1 MKRIGQR
8 SVAKV
13 SLCKFMQAGYIT
25 AYGEFQQTNR
35 QYLLV
40 IIYAQRYLL
49 PHGLGMLKAMLMNF
63 SILMSI
69 HDHVVVYTH
78 HSHDLE
84 E

>member
-1 MKRIGQR
+1 MGMKHVGQR

-13 SLCKFMQAGYIT
+13 SLCKFMQAGYIK

-35 QYLLV
+35 QHLLV

-69 HDHVVVYTH
+69 HMVVYTH
-78 HSHDLE
+78 HSHNLE